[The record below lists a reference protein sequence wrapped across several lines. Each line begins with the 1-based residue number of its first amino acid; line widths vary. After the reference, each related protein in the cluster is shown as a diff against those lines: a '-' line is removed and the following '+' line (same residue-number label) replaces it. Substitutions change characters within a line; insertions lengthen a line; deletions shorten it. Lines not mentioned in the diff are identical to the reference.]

1 MYFTSDSM
9 LPENQQPLIITVA
22 PYGPQ
27 WLPSDYPEDIPVTWE
42 QQTQKAVDC
51 YNAGATVLHVHV
63 RDPKTGHGSKNFNE
77 FNEQIA
83 RLRKA
88 VPKMIIQVGGSI
100 SFAPADGHEKAHW
113 LGYDTRHMLTELN
126 PKPDQIT
133 IVVGTTQMNIL
144 DLTTPDDVQGTQ
156 LANPAMQ
163 AAYQNMVA
171 DATPEFYIEHLKRLR
186 KNADPAHVRD
196 GAHPHP
202 RGDRASHPHRR
213 LHGSVESHYD
223 GDRRRRRLRP
233 QSLRLHGVRT
243 PLART
248 ARLRRIES
256 LWRTVPPYAAMAVA
270 LGIHIRVGIEDNM
283 WRRKGERMTSV
294 QQVEQVVRIAKELGR
309 KVATG
314 DEARQILKIGTW
326 YNSPDE
332 TLGQPWAAAQP
343 QGWSTGLHREG
354 DRRTTASAGQW
365 IRWTPHRG
373 AVCRQVA
380 RVRQSHPI
388 RNASVTVAPSGR
400 EGAAAAHR
408 FGRSSFARL
417 SWGSRLLLRIELM
430 VR

>member
-1 MYFTSDSM
+1 MYFTSDSL
-9 LPENQQPLIITVA
+9 LPENQEPLIITVA

-51 YNAGATVLHVHV
+51 FNAGAAVLHFHV

-100 SFAPADGHEKAHW
+100 SFAPADDHEKAHW

-126 PKPDQIT
+126 PKPDQVT
-133 IVVGTTQMNIL
+133 IVVGSTQMNIL
-144 DLTTPDDVQGTQ
+144 DLTTPDDVRGTQ

-171 DATPEFYIEHLKRLR
+171 DATPEFYVEHLKRLR
-186 KNADPAHVRD
+186 KNGVQPMFAMAHVHTLEAIEHLIRTGVYMGPLNHTMTAIG
-196 GAHPHP
+196 GAGGCGRNPF
-202 RGDRASHPHRR
+202 DFMEWVRR
-213 LHGSVESHYD
+213 SPHGSVATY
-223 GDRRRRRLRP
+223 
-233 QSLRLHGVRT
+233 
-243 PLART
+243 
-248 ARLRRIES
+248 ES
-256 LWRTVPPYAAMAVA
+256 LWRTVAPYAAMAVA

-309 KVATG
+309 KVATA

-332 TLGQPWAAAQP
+332 TLANLGLPPNRKDGQL
-343 QGWSTGLHREG
+343 GFIVKETDGRLHPPVSG
-354 DRRTTASAGQW
+354 SDGHPIAGQF
-365 IRWTPHRG
+365 
-373 AVCRQVA
+373 
-380 RVRQSHPI
+380 
-388 RNASVTVAPSGR
+388 
-400 EGAAAAHR
+400 AAK
-408 FGRSSFARL
+408 
-417 SWGSRLLLRIELM
+417 
-430 VR
+430 